1 MSGKVGD
8 RVRVLSHGMWDE
20 GTVQESR
27 QLGRGVNE
35 HYVILDG
42 SREGMWVNPEKR
54 KVDFLGFGPELVG
67 MEIRVFWS
75 KEDRW
80 YHGTLNEYD
89 TNTREFRIRYDDGD
103 RRWTNLIGRKYVQRV
118 GCVVCELC
126 ALWCVL
132 CGAVRSVYC
141 TWLCGSGSGSGSD
154 SDSGSGSGSGNGS
167 ERVAQPL
174 IAPPPSI
181 SSFLK
186 GIPSQDPA
194 AAGARRGARRA
205 GAEGG
210 RGLHP
215 GGERGGKRGGG
226 RGGED
231 GGSGAAAATRSA
243 VPVVPPASGGESEA
257 RVASGGVNGRSRPI
271 GVRVARAVSAG
282 RPWRKGRDTAFARC
296 PT

>member
-118 GCVVCELC
+118 GCVACELC

-132 CGAVRSVYC
+132 CGAVRCSVVQVRGC
-141 TWLCGSGSGSGSD
+141 AAVV
-154 SDSGSGSGSGNGS
+154 
-167 ERVAQPL
+167 VAVVVTVTVTV
-174 IAPPPSI
+174 AV
-181 SSFLK
+181 
-186 GIPSQDPA
+186 A
-194 AAGARRGARRA
+194 V
-205 GAEGG
+205 
-210 RGLHP
+210 
-215 GGERGGKRGGG
+215 
-226 RGGED
+226 
-231 GGSGAAAATRSA
+231 AAAAA
-243 VPVVPPASGGESEA
+243 A
-257 RVASGGVNGRSRPI
+257 
-271 GVRVARAVSAG
+271 AVSM
-282 RPWRKGRDTAFARC
+282 ARSPC
-296 PT
+296 FDHS

>member
-27 QLGRGVNE
+27 TLSRGVNE

-103 RRWTNLIGRKYVQRV
+103 RRWTNLMGRKYVQRV
-118 GCVVCELC
+118 LVGCVVCG
-126 ALWCVL
+126 VR
-132 CGAVRSVYC
+132 CGAVQCIVRGCAAVAV
-141 TWLCGSGSGSGSD
+141 
-154 SDSGSGSGSGNGS
+154 GSGNGS
-167 ERVAQPL
+167 
-174 IAPPPSI
+174 
-181 SSFLK
+181 
-186 GIPSQDPA
+186 
-194 AAGARRGARRA
+194 
-205 GAEGG
+205 
-210 RGLHP
+210 
-215 GGERGGKRGGG
+215 
-226 RGGED
+226 
-231 GGSGAAAATRSA
+231 GSG
-243 VPVVPPASGGESEA
+243 
-257 RVASGGVNGRSRPI
+257 RVTQP
-271 GVRVARAVSAG
+271 
-282 RPWRKGRDTAFARC
+282 
-296 PT
+296 

>member
-154 SDSGSGSGSGNGS
+154 SDSDSGSGSGS